1 MSSIYFILTDD
12 SHLECIQYQVSEDK
26 FVTFQVSLYKI

>member
-1 MSSIYFILTDD
+1 MSLIYFILTDD
-12 SHLECIQYQVSEDK
+12 THLECIQCQVSEDK